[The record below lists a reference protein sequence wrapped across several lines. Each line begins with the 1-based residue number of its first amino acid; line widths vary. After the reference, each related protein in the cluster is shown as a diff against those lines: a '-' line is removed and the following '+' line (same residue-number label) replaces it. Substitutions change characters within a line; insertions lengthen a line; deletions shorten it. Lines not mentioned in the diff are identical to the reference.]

1 MDRKT
6 EQRIVLLLLTAAL
19 LSMIVTAV
27 TLTLTQP
34 TLTDTAIRV
43 WRVTL
48 EPAEYQAKL
57 NINEA
62 TVSQIAMA
70 EGVGDVTAQK
80 IYDYIRAR
88 GPITD
93 LSQLDSVEN
102 VGEKRLQELA
112 KIFYAG

>member
-6 EQRIVLLLLTAAL
+6 EKRIVLILITAAL

-48 EPAEYQAKL
+48 DPAEYQPKI
-57 NINEA
+57 NINKA
-62 TVSQIAMA
+62 SVSQIAMA
-70 EGVGDVTAQK
+70 EGIGDVTAKK
-80 IYDYIRAR
+80 IYDYIRTC
-88 GPITD
+88 GPISD
-93 LSQLDSVEN
+93 LSQLDAVEG